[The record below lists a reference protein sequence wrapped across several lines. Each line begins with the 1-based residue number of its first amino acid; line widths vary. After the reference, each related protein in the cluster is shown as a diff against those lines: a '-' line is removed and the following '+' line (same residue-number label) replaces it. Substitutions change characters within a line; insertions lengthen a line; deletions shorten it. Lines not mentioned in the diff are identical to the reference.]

1 MRRRQVAASLHRS
14 EGLVSIVRRWA
25 AVDIIALS
33 ARVIPIDGLLRIG
46 VGPLPLRVVRRRRGD
61 LGERVVDLARLIRL
75 GQGSEGVVPQILG
88 LGLSLYGGAL
98 VFPGLAF
105 EALDL
110 RLLLLRQPRRILAHD
125 L

>member
-1 MRRRQVAASLHRS
+1 MRRRHVAASLHPS

-25 AVDIIALS
+25 AVDISLS
-33 ARVIPIDGLLRIG
+33 ARVIPIDGLLRVC

-98 VFPGLAF
+98 VLPGLAF